1 MNKKTRKKPPEG
13 GPFRSITM
21 SDEIIP
27 HSASGRGVFLVGP
40 LRGPG
45 SKGSEG
51 RGCGYAAGCVKRLCS
66 LRSGGDS
73 RLQRLRVAVS
83 PDGDEFY
90 SRLLAATLPEA
101 AKTIQPRLTVSRL
114 KGRPFYVQAMGQLRL
129 TCTFSAEC
137 AQRAEMHPFCL
148 RHLSTGKRLTRFSG
162 RYAPLQITFACH
174 PGGGGFSGAMPRDAY
189 EAKS

>member
-137 AQRAEMHPFCL
+137 AQRVEMHPYPRLWRYFPRRGKFALCL
-148 RHLSTGKRLTRFSG
+148 PSRPHRHSEPQAKNLGKNR
-162 RYAPLQITFACH
+162 
-174 PGGGGFSGAMPRDAY
+174 
-189 EAKS
+189 K

>member
-1 MNKKTRKKPPEG
+1 
-13 GPFRSITM
+13 M

-27 HSASGRGVFLVGP
+27 HPASGRGVFLVGP

-137 AQRAEMHPFCL
+137 AQRVEMHPYPRLRRYFPRRGKFALCL
-148 RHLSTGKRLTRFSG
+148 PSCPLVILSAAKNDRG
-162 RYAPLQITFACH
+162 RRKAD
-174 PGGGGFSGAMPRDAY
+174 SR
-189 EAKS
+189 